1 MEKILRLLCVICV
14 IITSILLLDSHSINV
29 EGRHHI
35 SKKTNSK
42 IVSYAPITIEGCVNE
57 PLPSP
62 LLSLAASPSNVAPSE
77 NPDLSPDYIFDV
89 MEYGAV
95 GDGSTDDMDAFI
107 ETWKDACKVESAVLL
122 VPADR
127 PCDSPTMIGFIQSS
141 NLVVKVLRVQNS
153 PMFHMIFDEC
163 EGVLIDQLSISS
175 PKLSPNTDG
184 IHIENTKSVGIYNSV
199 IATGDD
205 CISIGPGSSNINIEG
220 VICGPSH
227 EISDTIA
234 CINITLSKVEL
245 LPHEGDLVADP
256 FCWNTYGI
264 QQTIMVPP
272 IDCLYKMEC
281 HKKLETLLIIPAV

>member
-127 PCDSPTMIGFIQSS
+127 TFVITTTIFSGPC
-141 NLVVKVLRVQNS
+141 K
-153 PMFHMIFDEC
+153 
-163 EGVLIDQLSISS
+163 
-175 PKLSPNTDG
+175 
-184 IHIENTKSVGIYNSV
+184 
-199 IATGDD
+199 
-205 CISIGPGSSNINIEG
+205 PG
-220 VICGPSH
+220 
-227 EISDTIA
+227 
-234 CINITLSKVEL
+234 LK
-245 LPHEGDLVADP
+245 
-256 FCWNTYGI
+256 F
-264 QQTIMVPP
+264 
-272 IDCLYKMEC
+272 
-281 HKKLETLLIIPAV
+281 